1 MSTKRLVEGV
11 WTGCGKDLL
20 AGLWCCTVGQREFEV
35 LGGELLD
42 VWAAKVVGL
51 LNLNDLEDLCEVS
64 ICARVCRLRLERT
77 WMVLKRAR
85 WREAMS
91 W

>member
-1 MSTKRLVEGV
+1 MRKREAEA
-11 WTGCGKDLL
+11 LL
-20 AGLWCCTVGQREFEV
+20 D
-35 LGGELLD
+35 ELLD
-42 VWAAKVVGL
+42 VWSAEVADL
-51 LNLNDLEDLCEVS
+51 LDLDNLEDLERVS
-64 ICARVCRLRLERT
+64 ENMLAAFLLPAILT